1 MWGLLKVGR
10 PEIDFNHCGPMGV
23 RNYFAL
29 VLVGKCLFELQTDG
43 GFITRTVTWW
53 PGNGV
58 IVCKPIGVLTHSDD
72 GIGTI
77 IA

>member
-1 MWGLLKVGR
+1 MGDRGGGIWRVWGGIR
-10 PEIDFNHCGPMGV
+10 GI
-23 RNYFAL
+23 
-29 VLVGKCLFELQTDG
+29 VGKCVFELQTDG
-43 GFITRTVTWW
+43 GFITCNVTWW